1 MARRYSGPALVAVCC
16 LGISQFAVAQER
28 VLGVVPQGAAHA
40 LAQQW
45 QPLLNQLQKSV
56 GQEIHFVTAP
66 TITQFEQRV
75 LKGEFDYAYVN
86 PLLFVRARKQVGYR
100 ALVRR
105 SDPLRGIVVTGKDAP
120 AGISSLKDAIIA
132 FPSPTALGATIL
144 TRAELDRRKIH
155 YSVSYVGTHES
166 GYQGVAI
173 GRYRAAGGVRRTF
186 ELLPEETRKKLKI
199 ILETRPLPG
208 HVIAV
213 HPRISDSEANKVR
226 AALLA
231 LDRDHQPLLKAL
243 NVDHFVTSKPSDFR
257 ALNNLKLPPVRSVSR
272 IAFHVIPRLGQQDT
286 VRQMMPLISYI
297 RQNLELELELK
308 TYNTMTAF
316 DKAIDKATGPAL
328 INANPLQ
335 AIRLAKKGYQII
347 AQQTPVSSPH
357 GMRSV
362 ILVNKGSGIHKISDL
377 KNKRVAFGGNRNA
390 FFASVVPRVLLA
402 RNGLHGK
409 YIDASKPGTVADV
422 VRRLQDGEI
431 DAAGTGAMAINS
443 ELLKAKYHIDEMP
456 VLLSSEPMPGLAW
469 LVSKNLPADVREELS
484 SVLLHFGPSS
494 PGHEAM
500 TTAGIA
506 GLKPATV
513 RTYAS
518 VKKYI
523 DEERRLR

>member
-1 MARRYSGPALVAVCC
+1 MVRRCSSPTLVALCC
-16 LGISQFAVAQER
+16 LGITQFAVAQER
-28 VLGVVPQGAAHA
+28 ILGVVPQGAAHA

-45 QPLLNQLQKSV
+45 QPLLNHLHKSI
-56 GQEIHFVTAP
+56 GQDIRFVTAP
-66 TITQFEQRV
+66 TIIQFEQRV
-75 LKGEFDYAYVN
+75 LNGEFDYAYVN

-105 SDPLRGIVVTGKDAP
+105 SNPLRGIVVTGKDAP

-144 TRAELDRRKIH
+144 TRAELDRKKIR

-186 ELLPEETRKKLKI
+186 ELLPAATRKKLKI
-199 ILETRPLPG
+199 VLETRPLPG

-213 HPRISDSEANKVR
+213 HPRVSDQEARKVK

-231 LDRDHQPLLKAL
+231 LDRDQQPLLAAL
-243 NVDHFVTSKPSDFR
+243 NVDRFVVSKKSDFL
-257 ALNNLKLPPVRSVSR
+257 ALKHLKLPPVRTVSR
-272 IAFHVIPRLGQQDT
+272 IVFHVIPRLGQQDT

-308 TYNTMTAF
+308 TYKTMSAF
-316 DKAIDKATGPAL
+316 DRAIDSETHPAL

-335 AIRLAKKGYQII
+335 AIRLAKKGYRIV
-347 AQQTPVSSPH
+347 AQQTPVSSPN

-362 ILVNKGSGIHKISDL
+362 ILVNRNSDIHNVADL
-377 KNKRVAFGGNRNA
+377 KNRRIAFGGNRNA

-402 RNGLHGK
+402 RKGLHGK
-409 YIDASKPGTVADV
+409 YVDASKPGTVADV
-422 VRRLQDGEI
+422 VRRLKEGEI

-443 ELLKAKYHIDEMP
+443 ELLKTKYQINEMP

-469 LVSKNLPADVREELS
+469 LVSRNLPADVREELS

-506 GLKPATV
+506 GLKPASIK
-513 RTYAS
+513 TYAS
-518 VKKYI
+518 VRKYI
-523 DEERRLR
+523 DEEHRLR